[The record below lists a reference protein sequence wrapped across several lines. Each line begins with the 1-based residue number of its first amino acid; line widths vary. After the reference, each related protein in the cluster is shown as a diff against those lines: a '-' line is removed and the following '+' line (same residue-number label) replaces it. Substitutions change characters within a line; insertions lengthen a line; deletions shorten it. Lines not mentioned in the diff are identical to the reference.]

1 MTETKGEY
9 RYQETVFGMTIYCQC
24 GEPLGMIKIIAGLE
38 VLYIGNVMVR
48 SISANCTK
56 CGHEFYYDLNG
67 KRLERLIKRL
77 TEGR

>member
-1 MTETKGEY
+1 MTELRGAYAMLGSEY
-9 RYQETVFGMTIYCQC
+9 QSRCKC
-24 GEPLGMIKIIAGLE
+24 GEVLGTIKVIDGLE